1 MKHLIFLLSL
11 IVLVGCNSTNKLV
24 VNNNAN
30 LPKPIGPYSYATH
43 HKDLIF
49 VSGQIGIDPQT
60 NTLKEGIEAQTIQLF
75 ENLKVILKNNDSD
88 LNHIIKTTIF
98 LTDINQF
105 ETINKIYSTY
115 FTNQFPARSTIV
127 VVALPKNAKIEIEC
141 IAVKKGEKMQLLQE

>member
-1 MKHLIFLLSL
+1 MKYCISIFNLL
-11 IVLVGCNSTNKLV
+11 VLVSCNSTSKLV
-24 VNNNAN
+24 VTKDAN

-49 VSGQIGIDPQT
+49 VSGQIGIDPLT
-60 NTLKEGIEAQTIQLF
+60 NTLKEGIEAQTIQIF
-75 ENLKVILKNNDSD
+75 ENLKVILKDNGSD
-88 LNHIIKTTIF
+88 LDHITKTTIF

-115 FTNQFPARSTIV
+115 FSGQFPARSTIV

-141 IAVKKGEKMQLLQE
+141 IAVKKQK